1 MFVAKFRSVVM
12 RSGTASVIG
21 FVIASI
27 SRSGN
32 RVCQIC
38 DQLQK
43 RAVRAR
49 NEVYKVYDVIY
60 DLRQDVEQDEHDK
73 AKHDHIGDKDG
84 QNRLYRVVHP
94 PVQLLTGQIKEMV
107 KSMYHRVEHVGE
119 QCTEDKRA
127 EDAGDLSEPAFRLF
141 NVDDSLEDDRRGQ
154 NHDDTVNADREIA
167 IVFYEALTF
176 ARRCIIA
183 RMEAV
188 CGGRSDMVRNRCRLP
203 LCRRWCDAFGA
214 CRVESRIR
222 RRWNFCSTGG
232 LCRRYGL

>member
-1 MFVAKFRSVVM
+1 M
-12 RSGTASVIG
+12 I
-21 FVIASI
+21 
-27 SRSGN
+27 
-32 RVCQIC
+32 
-38 DQLQK
+38 
-43 RAVRAR
+43 
-49 NEVYKVYDVIY
+49 
-60 DLRQDVEQDEHDK
+60 
-73 AKHDHIGDKDG
+73 
-84 QNRLYRVVHP
+84 HP
-94 PVQLLTGQIKEMV
+94 PVQLLTDQIKEMV

-127 EDAGDLSEPAFRLF
+127 EDAGDLSEPAFSLF

-154 NHDDTVNADREIA
+154 DHDDAVNTDREIA

-176 ARRCIIA
+176 TRRCIIA

-188 CGGRSDMVRNRCRLP
+188 CGGRSNMVRNRCCVP

-222 RRWNFCSTGG
+222 RRWSFCSTGG